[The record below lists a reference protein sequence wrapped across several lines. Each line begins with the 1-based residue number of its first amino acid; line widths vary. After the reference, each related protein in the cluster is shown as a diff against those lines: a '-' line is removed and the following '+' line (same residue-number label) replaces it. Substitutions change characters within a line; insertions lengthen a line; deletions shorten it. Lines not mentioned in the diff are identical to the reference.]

1 MKINGYTRT
10 CGLIGNPVEHTMS
23 PAIHN
28 TLAEAMG
35 ENMVY
40 VPFRVPENSVKE
52 AVEGARALNLLGCN
66 VTVPYKSAVLPY
78 LTEIDS
84 LAEKIGAVNTLV
96 RTDNGFKGYN
106 TDMPGLYRAM
116 CEDGVKLTGEKVLI
130 LGAGGVARAV
140 AMLLA
145 DKGAEKVYML
155 NRTVEKAEQVVNEV
169 NALAGRS
176 FAEAMVLDDY
186 RRLPGDRQYVCIQA
200 TNVGMFPKTEEAVI
214 EDTDFYQKVHTGY
227 DLIFNPAKTRFME
240 LTQAAGGRAYNGLKM
255 LLWQGII
262 AFELWTDKKVGAE
275 LAEKAYS
282 AMKQAMHME

>member
-169 NALAGRS
+169 NAIAGRS

-186 RRLPGDRQYVCIQA
+186 RRLPGDRQYLCIQA

-214 EDTDFYQKVHTGY
+214 EDADFYQKVHTGY